1 MVTDAKTSNA
11 VLLLGGTGFVGS
23 RLIERLHALGREVY
37 VISRK
42 AHTLPALPNCHRF
55 SDSLDNVAL
64 LDDMLPRCGT
74 VFHLASTSTPG
85 SSAMQPAFEASNNLL
100 PTLRFL
106 EILQRHPNAELVFLS
121 SGGAIYGNVAADS
134 ITEDAPLAPLSYYGA
149 GKAAVEK
156 FIAAYCTQLKRA
168 AIILRPANF
177 YGPGQPY
184 RAGFGVVPT
193 IFHHIKNGRRFE
205 IWGDGN
211 NIRDYLYIDDFLD
224 LCVMLIDQAPHEIG
238 LHIYNAGS
246 GKGTT
251 LNALC
256 ELAAKASGKA
266 LDREY
271 KATRAVDVRRVVL
284 NSDAVRRAYGW
295 TARTRL
301 EDGLSATWN
310 WIETGRPD

>member
-1 MVTDAKTSNA
+1 MTDAKTSNA

-23 RLIERLHALGREVY
+23 RLMARLHALGREVY

-42 AHTLPALPNCHRF
+42 AHTLPALGNCHRF

-64 LDDMLPRCGT
+64 LDDVLPRCAT

-106 EILQRHPNAELVFLS
+106 ETLQRHPNAELVFLS
-121 SGGAIYGNVAADS
+121 SGGAIYGNVAAES
-134 ITEDAPLAPLSYYGA
+134 IIEDAPLLPLSYYGA

-156 FIAAYCTQLKRA
+156 FIAAYCTQLDRA
-168 AIILRPANF
+168 AVILRPANF

-193 IFHHIKNGRRFE
+193 IFQHINTGKRFE

-211 NIRDYLYIDDFLD
+211 NIRDYLYIDDFLE
-224 LCVMLIDQAPHEIG
+224 LCVTLMEKASRKVG
-238 LHIYNAGS
+238 VHIYNAGS

-251 LNALC
+251 LNTLC
-256 ELAAKASGKA
+256 EMASKVSGKK
-266 LDREY
+266 LGREY
-271 KATRAVDVRRVVL
+271 KSLRAVDVRRVVL
-284 NSDAVRRAYGW
+284 DSQAVHRDYGW
-295 TARTRL
+295 SAKTRL
-301 EDGLSATWN
+301 EDGLSATWE
-310 WIETGRPD
+310 WFRKHQPD

>member
-1 MVTDAKTSNA
+1 MTDADTSNA

-23 RLIERLHALGREVY
+23 RLMLRLHALGREVY

-42 AHTLPALPNCHRF
+42 AHTLPALENCHRF

-64 LDDMLPRCGT
+64 LDEILPRCST

-106 EILQRHPNAELVFLS
+106 EILQRHPRADLVFLS
-121 SGGAIYGNVAADS
+121 SGGAIYGDVAGEAIS
-134 ITEDAPLAPLSYYGA
+134 ENAHLSPLSYYGA
-149 GKAAVEK
+149 GKAALEK
-156 FIAAYCTQLKRA
+156 FIVAYCTQLERA

-193 IFHHIKNGRRFE
+193 IFHHIKTGRRFE

-211 NIRDYLYIDDFLD
+211 NIRDYLYIEDFID
-224 LCVMLIDQAPHEIG
+224 LCIELIDKGPRG
-238 LHIYNAGS
+238 VGVHIYNAGS

-251 LNALC
+251 LNVLC
-256 ELAAKASGKA
+256 ELASKVTGKT
-266 LDREY
+266 LELSY
-271 KATRAVDVRRVVL
+271 KAMRAVDVKRVVL
-284 NSDAVRRAYGW
+284 NCEAVRREYGW
-295 TARTRL
+295 TATTSL
-301 EDGLSATWN
+301 EQGLSATWK
-310 WIETGRPD
+310 WLDHPRHV

>member
-1 MVTDAKTSNA
+1 MTRANSSDA

-23 RLIERLHALGREVY
+23 RLMTRLHGLGREVY

-42 AHTLPALPNCHRF
+42 AHTLPALKNCHRL

-64 LDDMLPRCGT
+64 LDDILPHCAA

-106 EILQRHPNAELVFLS
+106 EVLQRHPNTDLVFLS
-121 SGGAIYGNVAADS
+121 SGGAIYGDAGDGLIS
-134 ITEDAPLAPLSYYGA
+134 EDAPLSPLSYYGA

-156 FIAAYCTQLKRA
+156 FIIAYCIQLVRA

-193 IFHHIKNGRRFE
+193 IFHHLKSGNRFE
-205 IWGDGN
+205 VWGDGN
-211 NIRDYLYIDDFLD
+211 NVRDYLFIDDFID
-224 LCVMLIDQAPHEIG
+224 LCVTLIERAPHEAGIR
-238 LHIYNAGS
+238 IFNVGS

-251 LNALC
+251 LNDLC
-256 ELAAKASGKA
+256 EQISKVTGQTLERSYKA
-266 LDREY
+266 L
-271 KATRAVDVRRVVL
+271 RAVDVKKVVL
-284 NSDAVRRAYGW
+284 NSEAVRREYGW
-295 TARTRL
+295 AAKTTL
-301 EDGLSATWN
+301 EEGLSATWE
-310 WIETGRPD
+310 WFEERYRD

>member
-1 MVTDAKTSNA
+1 MTDNKTSNA

-23 RLIERLHALGREVY
+23 RLMGRLHALGREVF

-42 AHTLPALPNCHRF
+42 AHTLPALENCHRF

-64 LDDMLPRCGT
+64 LDDMLPRCAT

-85 SSAMQPAFEASNNLL
+85 SSAMQPAFEAANNLL

-106 EILQRHPNAELVFLS
+106 ETLQRHPNVDLVFLS
-121 SGGAIYGNVAADS
+121 SGGAIYGNAAAES
-134 ITEDAPLAPLSYYGA
+134 ISEDAPLSPLSYYGA

-156 FIAAYCTQLKRA
+156 FIAAYCTQLKRTA
-168 AIILRPANF
+168 VILRPANF

-193 IFHHIKNGRRFE
+193 IFYHIKTGKRFE

-224 LCVMLIDQAPHEIG
+224 LCVMLIEKPPYNAG
-238 LHIYNAGS
+238 MRIYNAGT
-246 GKGTT
+246 GEGTT
-251 LNALC
+251 LNSLC
-256 ELAAKASGKA
+256 ELASKVSGKK
-266 LDREY
+266 LNREY
-271 KATRAVDVRRVVL
+271 KALRAVDVRKVVL
-284 NSDAVRRAYGW
+284 NSEAVRRDYGW
-295 TARTRL
+295 SAKTRL
-301 EDGLSATWN
+301 EDGLSATWS
-310 WIETGRPD
+310 WIESSRQD

>member
-1 MVTDAKTSNA
+1 VTDAKASKA

-23 RLIERLHALGREVY
+23 RLMVRLQAMGREVY
-37 VISRK
+37 ILSRK
-42 AHTLPALPNCHRF
+42 AHTLPALDNCHRF

-64 LDDMLPRCGT
+64 LDDILPRCST

-106 EILQRHPNAELVFLS
+106 ETLQRHPNAELVFLS
-121 SGGAIYGNVAADS
+121 SGGAIYGNVTGES
-134 ITEDAPLAPLSYYGA
+134 ITEEAPLSPVSYYGA

-156 FIAAYCTQLKRA
+156 FILAYCTQFKRA
-168 AIILRPANF
+168 AVILRPANF

-193 IFHHIKNGRRFE
+193 IFEHIRNGKRFE

-211 NIRDYLYIDDFLD
+211 NIRDYLYIDDFLE
-224 LCVMLIDQAPHEIG
+224 LCLILVDKGTYQPG
-238 LHIYNAGS
+238 VYIYNVGS

-256 ELAAKASGKA
+256 EMASKVAARKLERIHKAQ
-266 LDREY
+266 
-271 KATRAVDVRRVVL
+271 RAVDVRKIVL
-284 NSDAVRRAYGW
+284 DCEAARRDHGW
-295 TARTRL
+295 KAHTSL
-301 EDGLSATWN
+301 EQGLSVTWD
-310 WIETGRPD
+310 WIKDSYRD